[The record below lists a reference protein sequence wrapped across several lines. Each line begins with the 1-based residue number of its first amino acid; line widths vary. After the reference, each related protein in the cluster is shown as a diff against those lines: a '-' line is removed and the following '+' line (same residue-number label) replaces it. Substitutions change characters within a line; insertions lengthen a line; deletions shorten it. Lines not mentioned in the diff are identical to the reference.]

1 MPIDPTRL
9 KQLIAARRFEDVGRR
24 LQEASADD
32 LAAIPT
38 QGLLEYLESLSD
50 SARRMVPDS
59 VLAAL
64 KRRRPTEIALA
75 LELAGRLLLAGLGAD
90 ARQVIEA
97 ALDASEQKGSVAL
110 QWILHLLGLGVPTE
124 ARGQL
129 ALVCAR
135 HLGPMST
142 ALAAAYIDIEERKF
156 DAAAARLEPIIHRQ
170 PELTSV
176 RTLIEY
182 ARTCSAISARF
193 AAARQAN
200 RAAPDYAVFA
210 INLDEQT
217 LRFENLKAQFP
228 ADLHALIRIPGV
240 KGRYL
245 PDAAA
250 ARLGGSQAA
259 MQKGTLGC
267 FLAHVAAWERFRAS
281 VFDHGLFVED
291 DVKVAIDLPPSL
303 AALDL
308 PSDYELCFAGYGM
321 EPPAAPGPTGLLRS
335 VPVAVSVA
343 KKTRSWNAPGA
354 YGYFLSRRG
363 AERLLDL
370 VARDGLS
377 GDVDWRL
384 IAYSIG
390 RADYEGLSPESIA
403 FTVLGRH
410 LACIEARPSITGC
423 CLHPAL
429 FVPGRF
435 GSTRMADN
443 IVR

>member
-1 MPIDPTRL
+1 MSTDPARL
-9 KQLIAARRFEDVGRR
+9 QRLIATRRFEDFGRR
-24 LQEASADD
+24 LKEASAAD

-50 SARRMVPDS
+50 TARRVVPDS
-59 VLAAL
+59 VLDEL
-64 KRRRPTEIALA
+64 KRRRPTEVAVA
-75 LELAGRLLLAGLGAD
+75 LELGGRLLLAGLEPD
-90 ARQVIEA
+90 ARQVIEV

-124 ARGQL
+124 ARAQL

-142 ALAAAYIDIEERKF
+142 ALAGAYIDLEEHEF
-156 DAAAARLEPIIHRQ
+156 DAAAARLDPIIRRQ

-176 RTLIEY
+176 RLLIEF
-182 ARTCSAISARF
+182 ARTCSSIAARF
-193 AAARQAN
+193 AAARQAH
-200 RAAPDYAVFA
+200 RGAPDYAVFA
-210 INLDEQT
+210 INLDEQA
-217 LRFENLKAQFP
+217 LRFQNLKAQFP

-250 ARLGGSQAA
+250 ARLGGPQAA
-259 MQKGTLGC
+259 KQKGTLGC

-291 DVKVAIDLPPSL
+291 DVKMAIGLPPSV

-308 PSDYELCFAGYGM
+308 PSGYDLCFAGYGM
-321 EPPAAPGPTGLLRS
+321 EPPAPPGPGGVLHAVR
-335 VPVAVSVA
+335 VAAAVA
-343 KKTRSWNAPGA
+343 KKTRTWNAPGA

-370 VARDGLS
+370 VARDGFA

-390 RADYEGLSPESIA
+390 TADHERLSPESFA
-403 FTVLGRH
+403 RTGLSRH
-410 LACIEARPSITGC
+410 LACIAVQPTITSY

-429 FVPGRF
+429 FMPGRL

>member
-9 KQLIAARRFEDVGRR
+9 KQLIAARRFEDFGRR
-24 LQEASADD
+24 LQEASAGD

-50 SARRMVPDS
+50 SARQMVSDS
-59 VLAAL
+59 VLDEL
-64 KRRRPTEIALA
+64 KRRRPTEVALA
-75 LELAGRLLLAGLGAD
+75 LELAGRLLLAGLAAD

-97 ALDASEQKGSVAL
+97 ALEASEQKGSVAL
-110 QWILHLLGLGVPTE
+110 QWILHLLGLRVPSE
-124 ARGQL
+124 ARAQL
-129 ALVCAR
+129 SLVCAR

-142 ALAAAYIDIEERKF
+142 ALAAAYIDVEEQKF
-156 DAAAARLEPIIHRQ
+156 DAAAARLEPVIHRR

-176 RTLIEY
+176 RTFIEY
-182 ARTCSAISARF
+182 ARTCSAIAARF
-193 AAARQAN
+193 AAARQAH
-200 RAAPDYAVFA
+200 REAPDYAVFA

-217 LRFENLKAQFP
+217 LRFQNLAAQFP
-228 ADLHALIRIPGV
+228 ADVHALIRIPGV

-250 ARLGGSQAA
+250 ARLGGADAA
-259 MQKGTLGC
+259 RQKGTLGC

-308 PSDYELCFAGYGM
+308 PSGYELCFAGYGM
-321 EPPAAPGPTGLLRS
+321 EPPTPPGPGGLLHA
-335 VPVAVSVA
+335 VPVAATVA
-343 KKTRSWNAPGA
+343 AKTRTWNAPGA

-370 VARDGLS
+370 VARDGFS

-390 RADYEGLSPESIA
+390 KADREGLSPESFA
-403 FTVLGRH
+403 FAALGRH
-410 LACIEARPSITGC
+410 LACIEARPPITGW
-423 CLHPAL
+423 CLYPPL

>member
-1 MPIDPTRL
+1 M
-9 KQLIAARRFEDVGRR
+9 IAARRFEDFGRR
-24 LQEASADD
+24 LKEASAAD

-50 SARRMVPDS
+50 TARRMIPDF
-59 VLAAL
+59 VRDELR
-64 KRRRPTEIALA
+64 RRRPTEVEVA
-75 LELAGRLLLAGLGAD
+75 LELAGRLLLAGLEAD

-110 QWILHLLGLGVPTE
+110 QWILHLLGLGVPAA
-124 ARGQL
+124 ARAQL
-129 ALVCAR
+129 AAVCAG
-135 HLGPMST
+135 HLGPLST
-142 ALAAAYIDIEERKF
+142 ELAATHIDLEEQEF
-156 DAAAARLEPIIHRQ
+156 DAAAARLEPMTRSH
-170 PELTSV
+170 PELASV
-176 RTLIEY
+176 RVLIEH
-182 ARTCSAISARF
+182 ARTCGSIARRF
-193 AAARQAN
+193 AAARLASP
-200 RAAPDYAVFA
+200 AAPDYAVFA
-210 INLDEQT
+210 INLDEQA
-217 LRFENLKAQFP
+217 LRFQNLKAQFP

-250 ARLGGSQAA
+250 ARLGGAQAA
-259 MQKGTLGC
+259 IQKGTLGC

-291 DVKVAIDLPPSL
+291 DVKVAIGLPPSV

-308 PSDYELCFAGYGM
+308 PPDYDLCFAGYGM
-321 EPPAAPGPTGLLRS
+321 EPRRPPAPTGFLHLA
-335 VPVAVSVA
+335 PVAA
-343 KKTRSWNAPGA
+343 ALAAKTRTWNAPGA

-363 AERLLDL
+363 AAALLDL
-370 VARDGLS
+370 VARDGFS

-390 RADYEGLSPESIA
+390 KADFEGLSPESFA

-410 LACIEARPSITGC
+410 LAHIAARPQITGW
-423 CLHPAL
+423 CLQPAL
-429 FVPGRF
+429 FLPGRF